1 MTIATTKRAFL
12 KAIRDNVQARAKHHS
27 IRLSREELNDIVVQ
41 QAADACAGVTQR
53 VLKTRLDELLGM
65 C

>member
-1 MTIATTKRAFL
+1 MTIATTKREFL
-12 KAIRDNVQARAKHHS
+12 KAVRENVQARAKQKG
-27 IRLSREELNDIVVQ
+27 IRLSKEALNDIVVQ
-41 QAADACAGVTQR
+41 QACDAMQGDSQR

>member
-1 MTIATTKRAFL
+1 MTIATTKRASL
-12 KAIRDNVQARAKHHS
+12 KAVRDNVKARAKHHG
-27 IRLSREELNDIVVQ
+27 IRLSKEALNDIVIQ
-41 QAADACAGVTQR
+41 QACDAMQGDSQR

>member
-1 MTIATTKRAFL
+1 MTIATTKREFL
-12 KAIRDNVQARAKHHS
+12 KSVRETVQARANHHG
-27 IRLSREELNDIVVQ
+27 IRLSKEALNDIVIQ

>member
-12 KAIRDNVQARAKHHS
+12 KAIRDNVQARAKHHG
-27 IRLSREELNDIVVQ
+27 IRLSKEALNDIVVQ